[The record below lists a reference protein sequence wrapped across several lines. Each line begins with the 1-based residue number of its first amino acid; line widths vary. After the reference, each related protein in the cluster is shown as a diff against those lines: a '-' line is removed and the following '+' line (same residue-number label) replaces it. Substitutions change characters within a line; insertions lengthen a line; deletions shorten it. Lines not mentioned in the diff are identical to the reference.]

1 MYIYICLS
9 IVLFGWWVSLRVI
22 LNPTEDND
30 IDDVDDDEDEPN
42 RRGFDDVVAW
52 IRCRLWNA
60 TWRVTLW
67 LFNIAIEHG
76 PFIVDLPIQNG
87 DFP

>member
-1 MYIYICLS
+1 MYMYIYICLS

-42 RRGFDDVVAW
+42 RRGFDDVVA
-52 IRCRLWNA
+52 
-60 TWRVTLW
+60 
-67 LFNIAIEHG
+67 
-76 PFIVDLPIQNG
+76 
-87 DFP
+87 